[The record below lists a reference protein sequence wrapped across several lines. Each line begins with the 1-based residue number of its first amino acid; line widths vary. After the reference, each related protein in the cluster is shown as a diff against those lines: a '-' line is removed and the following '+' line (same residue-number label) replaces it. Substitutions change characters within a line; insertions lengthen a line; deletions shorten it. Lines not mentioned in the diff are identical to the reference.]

1 MINMLRA
8 GGAAAAAFAFVATA
22 TFAGP
27 SMATDV
33 DAAPAVNPV
42 ADHANATIDAGRLA
56 EASANSAEAV
66 AAAAE
71 MVQVAKAALPRPRGL
86 EELVV
91 AYAGAE
97 PADEEEECLAGAV
110 YFEARG
116 ESLLGQL
123 AVAEVV
129 LNRAAS
135 GKYPTTLCEV
145 ITQPWQFSF
154 VNATGSI
161 PAADRSSEAWSKA
174 VAIARIATEK
184 VAGKLDD
191 DVLWYHADYVAPSWG
206 KRLERADKIGTH
218 IFYS

>member
-22 TFAGP
+22 TFDGP
-27 SMATDV
+27 SMASDV
-33 DAAPAVNPV
+33 DAAPAVHPV
-42 ADHANATIDAGRLA
+42 AAHANATIDSGLA
-56 EASANSAEAV
+56 ENSVNSAQAVTAAQQMVEV
-66 AAAAE
+66 AAAA
-71 MVQVAKAALPRPRGL
+71 VPRPRGL
-86 EELVV
+86 EELVQ
-91 AYAGAE
+91 AYASSETAN
-97 PADEEEECLAGAV
+97 EEEECLAGAV

-129 LNRAAS
+129 LNRASS
-135 GKYPTTLCEV
+135 GRYPTTLCEV
-145 ITQPWQFSF
+145 VLQPWQFSF
-154 VNATGSI
+154 VNATGRI
-161 PAADRSSEAWSKA
+161 PEANRSSEAWHKA

-206 KRLERADKIGTH
+206 QRLDKVDKIGTH

>member
-27 SMATDV
+27 SFASHV
-33 DAAPAVNPV
+33 DAAPAVHPV
-42 ADHANATIDAGRLA
+42 AAHANATIDAGGDR
-56 EASANSAEAV
+56 AEAV
-66 AAAAE
+66 AAAQQ
-71 MVQVAKAALPRPRGL
+71 MVQVAQAAVPRPRGL
-86 EELVV
+86 EELVD
-91 AYAGAE
+91 AYAGIE
-97 PADEEEECLAGAV
+97 PANEEEECLAGAV

-116 ESLLGQL
+116 ESLPGQL

-129 LNRAAS
+129 LNRASS
-135 GKYPTTLCEV
+135 GQYPTTLCQV

-154 VNATGSI
+154 VNATGRI
-161 PAADRSSEAWSKA
+161 PEANRSSEAWRDA
-174 VAIARIATEK
+174 VAIARISMEK
-184 VAGKLDD
+184 LAGNLDE

-206 KRLERADKIGTH
+206 KRLDRVDKIGAH

>member
-27 SMATDV
+27 SFASHV
-33 DAAPAVNPV
+33 DAAPAVHPV
-42 ADHANATIDAGRLA
+42 AAHANATIDSLAASGRAVAVA
-56 EASANSAEAV
+56 EQMVDV
-66 AAAAE
+66 AAAA
-71 MVQVAKAALPRPRGL
+71 MPRPRGL
-86 EELVV
+86 EELVT
-91 AYAGAE
+91 AYADTETAN
-97 PADEEEECLAGAV
+97 AEEECLAGAV

-116 ESLLGQL
+116 ESLSGQL

-135 GKYPTTLCEV
+135 GQYPTTLCEV
-145 ITQPWQFSF
+145 VTQPWQFSF
-154 VNATGSI
+154 VNATGRI
-161 PAADRSSEAWSKA
+161 PEANRSSEAWRDA
-174 VAIARIATEK
+174 VAIARISMEK
-184 VAGKLDD
+184 LAGNLNE

-206 KRLERADKIGTH
+206 KRLDRVDKIGAH

>member
-27 SMATDV
+27 SFASHV
-33 DAAPAVNPV
+33 NAAPDVHPV
-42 ADHANATIDAGRLA
+42 AAHANATIAASGRAVAVA
-56 EASANSAEAV
+56 EQMVDV
-66 AAAAE
+66 AAAA
-71 MVQVAKAALPRPRGL
+71 MPRPRGL
-86 EELVV
+86 EELVT
-91 AYAGAE
+91 AYADTETAN
-97 PADEEEECLAGAV
+97 AEEECLAGAV

-116 ESLLGQL
+116 ESLSGQL

-135 GKYPTTLCEV
+135 GQYPTTLCEV
-145 ITQPWQFSF
+145 VTQPWQFSF
-154 VNATGSI
+154 VNATGRI
-161 PAADRSSEAWSKA
+161 PEANRSSEAWRDA
-174 VAIARIATEK
+174 VAIARISMEK
-184 VAGKLDD
+184 LAGNLDE

-206 KRLERADKIGTH
+206 KRLDRVDKIGAH

>member
-27 SMATDV
+27 SLASDV
-33 DAAPAVNPV
+33 HVTPSVHPV
-42 ADHANATIDAGRLA
+42 LAHANATIDAG
-56 EASANSAEAV
+56 SKPAEAV
-66 AAAAE
+66 AAAQQ
-71 MVQVAKAALPRPRGL
+71 MVQLADAAVPRPRGL
-86 EELVV
+86 EELVD
-91 AYAGAE
+91 AYSSTE
-97 PADEEEECLAGAV
+97 TADEEEECLAGAV

-116 ESLLGQL
+116 ESLAGQL

-129 LNRAAS
+129 MNRAAS
-135 GKYPTTLCEV
+135 GRYPTTYCEV

-161 PAADRSSEAWSKA
+161 PEANRSSEAWRHA
-174 VAIARIATEK
+174 VAIAHIAVEK
-184 VAGKLDD
+184 MAGNLDE

-206 KRLERADKIGTH
+206 KRLDRVSKIGAH

>member
-27 SMATDV
+27 SMASDV
-33 DAAPAVNPV
+33 DAAPAVHPV
-42 ADHANATIDAGRLA
+42 AAHSNATIDAGVHR
-56 EASANSAEAV
+56 AEAV
-66 AAAAE
+66 AAAQQMVAVAE
-71 MVQVAKAALPRPRGL
+71 AAMPRPRGL
-86 EELVV
+86 EELVT
-91 AYAGAE
+91 AYASAE
-97 PADEEEECLAGAV
+97 TSDAEEECLAGAV
-110 YFEARG
+110 FFEARG

-135 GKYPTTLCEV
+135 GQYPTTLCEV
-145 ITQPWQFSF
+145 VLQPWQFSF
-154 VNATGSI
+154 VNATGRI
-161 PAADRSSEAWSKA
+161 PEADRSSEAWHKA
-174 VAIARIATEK
+174 VAIARLATEK

-206 KRLERADKIGTH
+206 QRLDRVDKIGTH